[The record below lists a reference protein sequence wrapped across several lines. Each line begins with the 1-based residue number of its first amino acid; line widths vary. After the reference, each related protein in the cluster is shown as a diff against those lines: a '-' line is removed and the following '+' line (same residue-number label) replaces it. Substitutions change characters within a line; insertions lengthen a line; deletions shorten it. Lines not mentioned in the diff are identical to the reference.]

1 MQHHMLLLLLLIL
14 TSQHF
19 IPSSS
24 PSHKCNPFEKPYLLK
39 IKNELGN
46 PPQLSSWNPT
56 TDCCEE
62 WIGITCDFRR
72 ELDIVCDTGYIEFY
86 VVYHLNLSNLDLPQ
100 PLPIPPSIINFPFL
114 NTLSFDRIPNLVGA
128 IPPSI
133 ATLAKLEHFFIR
145 HTNISGEI
153 PDALS
158 QMKSLVSITLYDN
171 KLTGTLPNT
180 LPSLPNLRGIA
191 FDDNQLTGPIPDS
204 YGSFSSSFKV
214 LSLSRNRLSG
224 KIPASLAKLNLTVV
238 DLSWNK
244 LEGDPSVFFGS
255 KKRTEYILLERNLF
269 TFDIEKVDLPK
280 SLKWLSM

>member
-1 MQHHMLLLLLLIL
+1 MKHHMLLLLLLIL

-24 PSHKCNPFEKPYLLK
+24 LLEKCDPYDKVYLLD
-39 IKNELGN
+39 IKNELG
-46 PPQLSSWNPT
+46 
-56 TDCCEE
+56 
-62 WIGITCDFRR
+62 
-72 ELDIVCDTGYIEFY
+72 
-86 VVYHLNLSNLDLPQ
+86 LSN
-100 PLPIPPSIINFPFL
+100 
-114 NTLSFDRIPNLVGA
+114 
-128 IPPSI
+128 
-133 ATLAKLEHFFIR
+133 
-145 HTNISGEI
+145 
-153 PDALS
+153 LS
-158 QMKSLVSITLYDN
+158 QMKSLVSITLYNN